1 MENEVNKLYLIDG
14 MSIVFRAYHAM
25 STSGLKS
32 PNGEPTG
39 AVFGFTNIITSLL
52 ERFNPQRI
60 AVVFD
65 RPEPTFRHKM
75 YPEYKANR
83 DEFPQELVP
92 QLLRIKELLDLLN
105 IPRIELSGYEAD
117 DIIGT
122 LAKQASKN
130 NWQVKC
136 LTSDKDYYQLVDE
149 NISLMKPG
157 KRGEDF
163 EIINI
168 PQVIEKFG
176 VQPNQVI
183 EVLALIG
190 DSSDNIPGIKG
201 VGEKTAIPLI
211 QKYGNIENIYKNLN
225 KIEKQ
230 SLKSKFEDSK
240 DIAELS
246 KVLVTIDVNV
256 PLNYNIDDCKIKT
269 PKYHEIDNFFAEL
282 GFNSIREKWR
292 IKAKKNNFSNEITT
306 NDSQNNDKNSIN
318 KNEINEKKVN
328 YILIKNL
335 NELDNII
342 DEIQNEQIFS
352 FDLETDSL
360 DRDSCEIVGISLSCK
375 ENTAYY
381 IPVEYYNT
389 DNINSDFS
397 LFNIEDNQ
405 SNPKWKESLNIYDVL
420 EKIKFIF
427 ANENIQK
434 CGQNIKFDT
443 YILERHGVRVSPLTF
458 DSMIASY
465 IIDPDQKHNLD
476 FLANKY
482 LNYNTIPIT
491 KLIGEKKSQQ
501 ISMRNISPE
510 EIKNYAC
517 EDSDIALKL
526 MNALKP
532 ILTNEK
538 LEKIAYDIEFPLIEV
553 LVNMELAGISIDT
566 NSLNDISIIIKEEI
580 SNLKSLIYK
589 ESGVEFNIDSPKQL
603 AEILFSKMQIPVIK
617 KNKTGFSTDVQ
628 VLSELQISYPI
639 AGYILEYRQAT
650 KLLSTY
656 VESLPKLINPKTN
669 RIHTTYN
676 QAVASTGRLSSTE
689 PNLQNIPIRTDLGKE
704 IRKAFVAKSDD
715 YLIFAADYSQ
725 IELRI
730 MAYISNDSSLINAF
744 KNGLD
749 VHSSTAA
756 ILNGIDISEVNQDM
770 RRVAKTVNFGI
781 MYGLGSY
788 GLSQRLGIPRK
799 SAKEIIE
806 NYFKKYPGISS
817 YMENTIKSTKEKTYA
832 ETLLGRRRYFID
844 INEKNANL
852 RAAAERAAINMPIQG
867 TASDMLK
874 LAMIKINRF
883 IKSNNLKSKMLL
895 QVHDELVFEAH
906 KDELEFLRE
915 NVVNIMINALPLGEV
930 PIVVETGIG
939 TNWFEAH

>member
-92 QLLRIKELLDLLN
+92 QLIRIKELLDILN

-225 KIEKQ
+225 EIEKQ

-269 PKYHEIDNFFAEL
+269 PKYQEIDNFFAEL

-306 NDSQNNDKNSIN
+306 NDSQNNDKYSIN

-328 YILIKNL
+328 YILIKNF

-342 DEIQNEQIFS
+342 DEIQNEQILS

-360 DRDSCEIVGISLSCK
+360 DREYCEIVGISLSCK

-427 ANENIQK
+427 ANEKIQK

-501 ISMRNISPE
+501 ISMRNVSPE

-526 MNALKP
+526 MNVLKP
-532 ILTNEK
+532 ILKNEK

-553 LVNMELAGISIDT
+553 LVDMELAGISIDT

-603 AEILFSKMQIPVIK
+603 ADILFSKMQIPAIK

-639 AGYILEYRQAT
+639 AGYIFDYRQAT

-656 VESLPKLINPKTN
+656 VEALPKLINPRTN

-704 IRKAFVAKSDD
+704 IRKAFVSKSDE
-715 YLIFAADYSQ
+715 YLILAADYSQ

-781 MYGLGSY
+781 MYGLGSF

-817 YMENTIKSTKEKTYA
+817 YMENTIKSTKERTFA
-832 ETLLGRRRYFID
+832 ETLLGRRRYFRD

-874 LAMIKINRF
+874 LAMIKIHSF

-895 QVHDELVFEAH
+895 QVHDELVFEAQ